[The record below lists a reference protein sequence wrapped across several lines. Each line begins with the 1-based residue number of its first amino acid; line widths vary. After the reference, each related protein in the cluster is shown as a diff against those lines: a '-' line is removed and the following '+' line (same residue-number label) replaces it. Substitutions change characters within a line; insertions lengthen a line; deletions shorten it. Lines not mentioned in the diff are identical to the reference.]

1 MQIDA
6 GGNRKTLC
14 EAVKR
19 NKRASTNG
27 FSGGKKTKIRNTS
40 TIKLEG
46 ETFLNS
52 YLLTKQNY
60 RKD

>member
-19 NKRASTNG
+19 NKLASTNG
-27 FSGGKKTKIRNTS
+27 FPGAKKNKNKKHFERGTRRGNIS
-40 TIKLEG
+40 EQL
-46 ETFLNS
+46 F
-52 YLLTKQNY
+52 TKQN
-60 RKD
+60 

>member
-27 FSGGKKTKIRNTS
+27 FSVGKKTKIRNT
-40 TIKLEG
+40 
-46 ETFLNS
+46 LNDKTRRGNIS
-52 YLLTKQNY
+52 EQLLTKQNY

>member
-19 NKRASTNG
+19 NKRVSTNG
-27 FSGGKKTKIRNTS
+27 FSGGKKTKIRNT
-40 TIKLEG
+40 
-46 ETFLNS
+46 LNDKTRRGNIS
-52 YLLTKQNY
+52 EQLLTKQNY

>member
-27 FSGGKKTKIRNTS
+27 FSGGKKTKIRNT
-40 TIKLEG
+40 
-46 ETFLNS
+46 LNDKTQRGNIS
-52 YLLTKQNY
+52 EQLLTKQNY

>member
-14 EAVKR
+14 EVVKR

-27 FSGGKKTKIRNTS
+27 FPGGKKNKNKKHFER
-40 TIKLEG
+40 
-46 ETFLNS
+46 ETRRGNI
-52 YLLTKQNY
+52 
-60 RKD
+60 